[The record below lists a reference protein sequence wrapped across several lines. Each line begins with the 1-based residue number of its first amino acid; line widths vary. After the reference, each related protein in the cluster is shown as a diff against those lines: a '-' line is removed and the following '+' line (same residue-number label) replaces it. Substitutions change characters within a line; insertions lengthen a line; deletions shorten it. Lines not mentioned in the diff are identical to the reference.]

1 MKKTIYF
8 LFCLLLIS
16 CSLIENDSMKF
27 KLEIENF
34 DIRSMALKKVVE
46 GEKIFI
52 DSIYKKQWLQGEYL
66 RLQDT
71 GEYFLEIDNLSGI
84 PLYMEKG
91 FNLKIILNGANRFSY
106 QGKGAEENEYLLRN
120 LYHPLRIREDELY
133 SCEPEMFLKKLKRY
147 LEPFD
152 ELIKSNNDKSVF
164 WIRAKSNQDF
174 MKSYTMLKYLKQYQS
189 KLSKPYKFSSRF
201 ELVLNKVDLPGMLS
215 YNEKRP
221 EFEEF
226 TGLYVNHIVEKKN
239 RNAAKLVLNNALVR
253 GFEYLTKN
261 FTGEIKNKLLYTYAM
276 FVLSNYPEEESQKA
290 MDYYFKLTKK

>member
-27 KLEIENF
+27 KLEVENF

-52 DSIYKKQWLQGEYL
+52 DSIYKKQWVQGEYL
-66 RLQDT
+66 QLEDS

-91 FNLKIILNGANRFSY
+91 FKLKVILNGANRFSY
-106 QGKGAEENEYLLRN
+106 QGKGAEENEYLLRD
-120 LYHPLRIREDELY
+120 LYHPLRMRKDELY

-174 MKSYTMLKYLKQYQS
+174 MKSYTMLKY
-189 KLSKPYKFSSRF
+189 
-201 ELVLNKVDLPGMLS
+201 
-215 YNEKRP
+215 
-221 EFEEF
+221 
-226 TGLYVNHIVEKKN
+226 
-239 RNAAKLVLNNALVR
+239 
-253 GFEYLTKN
+253 
-261 FTGEIKNKLLYTYAM
+261 
-276 FVLSNYPEEESQKA
+276 
-290 MDYYFKLTKK
+290 FKTVSIEAF